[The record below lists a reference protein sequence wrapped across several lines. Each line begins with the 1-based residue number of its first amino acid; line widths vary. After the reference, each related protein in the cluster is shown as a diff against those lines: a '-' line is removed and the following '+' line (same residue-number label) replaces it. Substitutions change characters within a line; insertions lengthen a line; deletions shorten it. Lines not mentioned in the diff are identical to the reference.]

1 MRKRILLISLL
12 SLLSIATVLVIY
24 YVKSNTSIA
33 YVDNSKL
40 FADFKMT
47 KELKNTVEKEL
58 QFKNSQLDSLQLLLK
73 LTSDQDLRSSIM
85 QRLITQQQA
94 IEDYQKNFIDSNS
107 AKIWSR
113 IEAYSK
119 DFARKNDYD
128 IIIGSQYKGDIL
140 YGEDKL
146 NVTVQLLDFINKKY
160 DGL

>member
-1 MRKRILLISLL
+1 MRKRILLISIL

-24 YVKSNTSIA
+24 YKKSTTSIA
-33 YVDNSKL
+33 YVDSSKL
-40 FADFKMT
+40 FTDFKMT
-47 KELKNTVEKEL
+47 KELRLAGEKEL
-58 QFKNSQLDSLQLLLK
+58 KFKNAQLDSLQLLLK
-73 LTSDQDLRSSIM
+73 TVYDPDSRSAIM
-85 QRLITQQQA
+85 RSLINQQQLIA
-94 IEDYQKNFIDSNS
+94 DYQNNFTATNS
-107 AKIWSR
+107 EKIWSR